1 MDDNSKNPENSLKQQ
16 IETLVED
23 ANNVLN
29 SAAISSSKTAQSVKG
44 KMRDTINETRDAV
57 RSARDSVVMVRINK
71 TSLSRIDELVEAK
84 IVGSRSEAAAFLIDK
99 GIESKQELFD
109 IMAEKL
115 EQIRKTRDELSQ
127 LLKDDKL

>member
-1 MDDNSKNPENSLKQQ
+1 MNDNSNSPENNLRQQ

-44 KMRDTINETRDAV
+44 RLKNRINATRDAV

-71 TSLSRIDELVEAK
+71 TSLSRLDELVEAK
-84 IVGSRSEAAAFLIDK
+84 IVRSRSEAAAFLIEK
-99 GIESKQELFD
+99 GIESKQDLFD

-115 EQIRKTRDELSQ
+115 EQIRQTRDELSH
-127 LLKDDKL
+127 LLEDDKL

>member
-84 IVGSRSEAAAFLIDK
+84 IVRSRSEAAAFLIDK
-99 GIESKQELFD
+99 GIESKQDLFD

-115 EQIRKTRDELSQ
+115 EQIRQTRDELSH

>member
-1 MDDNSKNPENSLKQQ
+1 MDDNSKSPENTLKQQ

-44 KMRDTINETRDAV
+44 RLKDTINETRDAV

>member
-1 MDDNSKNPENSLKQQ
+1 MDDNSKSPENTLKQQ

-44 KMRDTINETRDAV
+44 KVRDTINETRDAV

-84 IVGSRSEAAAFLIDK
+84 IVRSRSEAAAFLIDK
-99 GIESKQELFD
+99 GIESKQQLFD

>member
-1 MDDNSKNPENSLKQQ
+1 MNDNSNSPENNLRQQ

-44 KMRDTINETRDAV
+44 RLKNRINETRDAV

-71 TSLSRIDELVEAK
+71 TSLSRLDELVEAK
-84 IVGSRSEAAAFLIDK
+84 IVRSRSEAAAFLIEK
-99 GIESKQELFD
+99 GIESKQDLFD

-115 EQIRKTRDELSQ
+115 EQIRQTRDELSH
-127 LLKDDKL
+127 L

>member
-1 MDDNSKNPENSLKQQ
+1 MDDNSKSSENTLKQQ

-44 KMRDTINETRDAV
+44 RLKDTINETRDAV

-84 IVGSRSEAAAFLIDK
+84 IVRSRSEAAAFLIDK
-99 GIESKQELFD
+99 GIESKQDLFD

-115 EQIRKTRDELSQ
+115 EQIRQTRDELSH
-127 LLKDDKL
+127 LLEDDKL

>member
-44 KMRDTINETRDAV
+44 KVRDTISETRDAV

>member
-1 MDDNSKNPENSLKQQ
+1 MNDNSNSPENNLRQQ

-44 KMRDTINETRDAV
+44 RLKNRINETRDAV

-71 TSLSRIDELVEAK
+71 TSLSRLDELVEAK
-84 IVGSRSEAAAFLIDK
+84 IVRSRSEAAAFLIEK
-99 GIESKQELFD
+99 GIESKQDLLD

-115 EQIRKTRDELSQ
+115 EQIRQPRDELSH
-127 LLKDDKL
+127 LLEDDKL

>member
-1 MDDNSKNPENSLKQQ
+1 MNDNSNSPENNLRQQ

-44 KMRDTINETRDAV
+44 RLKNRINETRDAV

-71 TSLSRIDELVEAK
+71 PSLSRLDELVEAK
-84 IVGSRSEAAAFLIDK
+84 IVRSRSEAAAFLIEK
-99 GIESKQELFD
+99 GIESKQDLFD

-115 EQIRKTRDELSQ
+115 EQIRQTRDELSH
-127 LLKDDKL
+127 LLEDDKL

>member
-1 MDDNSKNPENSLKQQ
+1 MNDNSNSPENNLRQQ

-44 KMRDTINETRDAV
+44 RLKNRINETRDAV

-71 TSLSRIDELVEAK
+71 TSLSRLDELVEAK
-84 IVGSRSEAAAFLIDK
+84 IVRSRSEAAACLIEK
-99 GIESKQELFD
+99 GIESKQDLFD

-115 EQIRKTRDELSQ
+115 EQIRQTRDELSH
-127 LLKDDKL
+127 LLEDDKL

>member
-44 KMRDTINETRDAV
+44 KVRDTINETRDAV

>member
-44 KMRDTINETRDAV
+44 KVRDTINETRDAV

-84 IVGSRSEAAAFLIDK
+84 IVRSRSEAAAFLIDK
-99 GIESKQELFD
+99 GIESKQQLFD

>member
-44 KMRDTINETRDAV
+44 KVRDTINETRDAV

-99 GIESKQELFD
+99 GIESKQQLFD

>member
-1 MDDNSKNPENSLKQQ
+1 M
-16 IETLVED
+16 ED

-44 KMRDTINETRDAV
+44 RLKNRINETRDAV

-71 TSLSRIDELVEAK
+71 TSLSRLDELVEAK
-84 IVGSRSEAAAFLIDK
+84 IVRSRSEAAAFLIEK
-99 GIESKQELFD
+99 GIESKQDLFD

-115 EQIRKTRDELSQ
+115 EQIRQTRDELSH
-127 LLKDDKL
+127 L

>member
-1 MDDNSKNPENSLKQQ
+1 MDDNSKSPENTLKQQ

-44 KMRDTINETRDAV
+44 RLKDTINETRDAV

-84 IVGSRSEAAAFLIDK
+84 IVRSRSEAAAFLIDK
-99 GIESKQELFD
+99 GIESKQDLFD

-115 EQIRKTRDELSQ
+115 EQIRQTRDELSH
-127 LLKDDKL
+127 LLEDDKL

>member
-44 KMRDTINETRDAV
+44 KVRDTINETRDAV

-84 IVGSRSEAAAFLIDK
+84 IVRSRSEAAAFLIDK
-99 GIESKQELFD
+99 GIESKQDLFD

>member
-1 MDDNSKNPENSLKQQ
+1 MDDYSKSPENTLKQQ

-44 KMRDTINETRDAV
+44 RLKDTINETRDAV

-84 IVGSRSEAAAFLIDK
+84 IVRSRSEAAAFLIDK
-99 GIESKQELFD
+99 GIESKQDLFD

-115 EQIRKTRDELSQ
+115 EQIRQTREELSH
-127 LLKDDKL
+127 LLEDVKL

>member
-1 MDDNSKNPENSLKQQ
+1 MNDNSNSPENNLRQQ

-44 KMRDTINETRDAV
+44 RLKNRINETRDAV

-71 TSLSRIDELVEAK
+71 TSLSRLDELVEAK
-84 IVGSRSEAAAFLIDK
+84 IVRIRSEAAAFLIEK
-99 GIESKQELFD
+99 GIESKQDLFD

-115 EQIRKTRDELSQ
+115 EQIRQTRDELSH
-127 LLKDDKL
+127 LLEDDKL

>member
-1 MDDNSKNPENSLKQQ
+1 MNDNSNSPENNLRQQ

-44 KMRDTINETRDAV
+44 RLKNRINETRDAV

-71 TSLSRIDELVEAK
+71 TSLSRLDELVEAK
-84 IVGSRSEAAAFLIDK
+84 IVRSRSEAAAFLIEK
-99 GIESKQELFD
+99 GIESKQDLFD

-115 EQIRKTRDELSQ
+115 EQIRQTRDELSH
-127 LLKDDKL
+127 LLEDDKL

>member
-1 MDDNSKNPENSLKQQ
+1 MNDNSNSPENNLRQQ

-29 SAAISSSKTAQSVKG
+29 SAAISSSKTVQSVQGRLKN
-44 KMRDTINETRDAV
+44 RINETRDAV

-71 TSLSRIDELVEAK
+71 TSLSRLDELVEAK
-84 IVGSRSEAAAFLIDK
+84 IVRSRSEAAAFLIEK
-99 GIESKQELFD
+99 GIESKQDLFD

-115 EQIRKTRDELSQ
+115 EQIRQTRDELSH
-127 LLKDDKL
+127 LLEDDKL

>member
-1 MDDNSKNPENSLKQQ
+1 MNDNSKSPENTLKQQ

-44 KMRDTINETRDAV
+44 RLKDTINETRDAV

-84 IVGSRSEAAAFLIDK
+84 IVRSRSEAAAFLIDK
-99 GIESKQELFD
+99 GIESKQDLFD

-115 EQIRKTRDELSQ
+115 EQIRQTRDELSH
-127 LLKDDKL
+127 LLEDDKL